1 MSAANESKQREELE
15 SQVWS
20 AIAAFEQIVQTIPND
35 RVSLEALSHAYE
47 QVGDLARS
55 RDFLVRLVGV
65 VVTEKDRDA
74 AELLRERLERHAA
87 TSAEARDAQTRLEAF
102 LAQGHPEARAV
113 DVSAEAAAVGARGE
127 PDDSERSTSHVAAE
141 LSFAWT
147 LFQAGELTQEEY
159 ATVAQDLSEVSASKS
174 AVTVSVLHVLQ
185 DRGNRNVERIVAY
198 ATRDAGTPMIPL
210 SLFDVQPAVLRLL
223 PPDFVVRHGVMPFE
237 VMGTDVLVVLLNP
250 YNKALRKRVETI
262 IGRNCHFFLTLPTEF
277 DAVMERVGEQ
287 DGKKPSHSGAT
298 P

>member
-1 MSAANESKQREELE
+1 MPPADDSKQREELE

-65 VVTEKDRDA
+65 VVNEKDRDA
-74 AELLRERLERHAA
+74 ADLLRERLERHAA
-87 TSAEARDAQTRLEAF
+87 SSAEARDAQTRLEAF
-102 LAQGHPEARAV
+102 LAEGRPEARSFNAA
-113 DVSAEAAAVGARGE
+113 AEPAAAAVRAE
-127 PDDSERSTSHVAAE
+127 LVEAERPTSHVAAE

-210 SLFDVQPAVLRLL
+210 SLFEVQPAVLRLL
-223 PPDFVVRHGVMPFE
+223 PSDFVVRHGVMPFE

-262 IGRNCHFFLTLPTEF
+262 IGRPCHFFLTLPTEF
-277 DAVMERVGEQ
+277 DTVMARLGETEN
-287 DGKKPSHSGAT
+287 GKQAGAGAT

>member
-1 MSAANESKQREELE
+1 MPAENESKQREELE

-47 QVGDLARS
+47 QVGDLARA
-55 RDFLVRLVGV
+55 RDFLVRLVDV
-65 VVTEKDRDA
+65 VVAEKDRDA

-87 TSAEARDAQTRLEAF
+87 TSVEAKSAQVRLETF
-102 LAQGHPEARAV
+102 LAEGRPDARSFAV
-113 DVSAEAAAVGARGE
+113 ADELAAAGSGR
-127 PDDSERSTSHVAAE
+127 DSSDSERPTSHVAAE

-159 ATVAQDLSEVSASKS
+159 ASVAQDLSEVSASKA

-198 ATRDAGTPMIPL
+198 AARDTGVPMIPL

-223 PPDFVVRHGVMPFE
+223 PADFVVRQGVMPFE
-237 VMGTDVLVVLLNP
+237 VMGTAVLVVLLNP
-250 YNKALRKRVETI
+250 YNKALRKKVESI
-262 IGRNCHFFLTLPTEF
+262 IGRTCHFFLTLPTEF
-277 DAVMERVGEQ
+277 DAVMERMGE
-287 DGKKPSHSGAT
+287 GPSTKPRAAGAT

>member
-1 MSAANESKQREELE
+1 MSAENDSKLREELE

-55 RDFLVRLVGV
+55 RDFLVRLVDV
-65 VVTEKDRDA
+65 VVVEKDRDA
-74 AELLRERLERHAA
+74 ADLLRERLERHAA
-87 TSAEARDAQTRLEAF
+87 SSAEAKSAQARLEAF
-102 LAQGHPEARAV
+102 LAQGRPDARSF
-113 DVSAEAAAVGARGE
+113 DVAADLG
-127 PDDSERSTSHVAAE
+127 PDDDGRESPDSERPTSHVAAE

-198 ATRDAGTPMIPL
+198 AARDTGVPMIPL
-210 SLFDVQPAVLRLL
+210 SLFDVQPAVIRLL
-223 PPDFVVRHGVMPFE
+223 PSDFEVRHGAMPFE
-237 VMGTDVLVVLLNP
+237 VMGTAVLVVILNP
-250 YNKALRKRVETI
+250 YNKALRKKVETI
-262 IGRNCHFFLTLPTEF
+262 IGRACHFYLTLPTEF
-277 DAVMERVGEQ
+277 DAVMERLGGRE
-287 DGKKPSHSGAT
+287 DNKPRDPGAT

>member
-1 MSAANESKQREELE
+1 MSAENDSKQREELE

-55 RDFLVRLVGV
+55 RDFLVRLVDV
-65 VVTEKDRDA
+65 VVVEKDRDA
-74 AELLRERLERHAA
+74 ADLLRERLERHAA
-87 TSAEARDAQTRLEAF
+87 SSAEAKSAQARLEAF
-102 LAQGHPEARAV
+102 LAQGRPDARSF
-113 DVSAEAAAVGARGE
+113 DVAADLG
-127 PDDSERSTSHVAAE
+127 PDDDGRESPDSERPTSHVAAE

-198 ATRDAGTPMIPL
+198 AARDTGVPMIPL
-210 SLFDVQPAVLRLL
+210 SLFDVQPAVIRLL
-223 PPDFVVRHGVMPFE
+223 PSDFEVRHGAMPFE
-237 VMGTDVLVVLLNP
+237 VMGTAVLVVILNP
-250 YNKALRKRVETI
+250 YNKALRKKVETI
-262 IGRNCHFFLTLPTEF
+262 IGRACHFYLTLPTEF
-277 DAVMERVGEQ
+277 DAVMERLGGRE
-287 DGKKPSHSGAT
+287 DNKPRDPGAT

>member
-1 MSAANESKQREELE
+1 MPHADESKQREELE

-65 VVTEKDRDA
+65 VVSEKDRDA
-74 AELLRERLERHAA
+74 ADLLRERLERHAA
-87 TSAEARDAQTRLEAF
+87 SSTEAKDAQTRLEAF
-102 LAQGHPEARAV
+102 LAEGRPESRSFEVPAEPLTDGMRLEM
-113 DVSAEAAAVGARGE
+113 AEA
-127 PDDSERSTSHVAAE
+127 ERPTSHVAAE

-147 LFQAGELTQEEY
+147 LFQAGELSQEEY
-159 ATVAQDLSEVSASKS
+159 AMVAQDLSEVSASKT

-198 ATRDAGTPMIPL
+198 AARDTGTPMVPL

-223 PPDFVVRHGVMPFE
+223 PSDFVVRHGVLPFE
-237 VMGTDVLVVLLNP
+237 VMGNDVLVVLMNP
-250 YNKALRKRVETI
+250 YNKAMRKKVETI
-262 IGRNCHFFLTLPTEF
+262 IGRTCHFFLTLPTEF
-277 DAVMERVGEQ
+277 DSIMERMGEQ
-287 DGKKPSHSGAT
+287 DGTKPRESGAT